1 MTRFERCARKF
12 VFPSGNLAGLW
23 KNAVGRGPAGDA
35 FDFSTDRSG
44 AGERVELEYLV
55 SQLAPGPGYVV
66 DIAASDGLS
75 QSSTV
80 GLFSS
85 QGWEGL
91 AVEMDPSKFSSLA
104 LSYSRMTGTA
114 LARMRITP
122 MNIVSTLQAFE
133 VGREFTVLSLD
144 IDSYDL
150 RVLESLLGGGYRP
163 AIITMEINEKIPP
176 GVFFTVE
183 FDENHSWQGDHF
195 YGCSLDAA
203 CEVVRPFGYS
213 LHKLQYNNA
222 FFVRSDLSN
231 EGVADLAPELAFELG
246 YKQAP
251 NRSSFF
257 RYNADVDFWLDLEP
271 EDAVRAVTSFF
282 NGYSGKFS
290 IRPTRRT

>member
-1 MTRFERCARKF
+1 MKSLKHSAKKF
-12 VFPSGNLAGLW
+12 FAEWPRLASILGSAL
-23 KNAVGRGPAGDA
+23 GRGPHAR
-35 FDFSTDRSG
+35 DFFADKSG

-55 SQLAPGPGYVV
+55 SQVVPGPGYVV

-80 GLFSS
+80 GLFSA
-85 QGWEGL
+85 QGWKGL
-91 AVEMDPSKFSSLA
+91 AIEMDPSKFSSLA
-104 LSYSRMTGTA
+104 LSYSRMTGTS

-133 VGREFTVLSLD
+133 VAPDFTVLNLD

-150 RVLESLLGGGYRP
+150 RVLESLLKGGFYPG
-163 AIITMEINEKIPP
+163 IITMEINEKIPP

-183 FDENHSWQGDHF
+183 FDDEHYWQGDHF

-203 CEVVRPFGYS
+203 CEIVQPFGYS

-231 EGVADLAPELAFELG
+231 EGVGDLAPDLAFELG
-246 YKQAP
+246 YKKAV
-251 NRSSFF
+251 NRSSLFP
-257 RYNADVDFWLDLEP
+257 YNSDVDHWLDLEP
-271 EDAVRAVTSFF
+271 TDAVKAVTRFF

-290 IRPTRRT
+290 IRAI